1 MSFFDRREDRLR
13 YEFLPAAEE
22 IIETPPSPFGH
33 IVLWLITALIITAFA
48 WSYFGELDIIA
59 SSTGRI
65 VPEGSIKTI
74 QPASAGVVTEIRV
87 VEGQKV
93 KKGELLIQLDSS
105 IADADVKATEQ
116 ALTVARLE
124 RDILT
129 KTLEGE
135 DIAETVNTAD
145 IPNGIKEHLVS
156 LIESRSSASD
166 IQRQLLTAGVSSAQ
180 LRVEAQYQ
188 NKQVTENNIAQLQVR
203 ERELK
208 IDLEGANP
216 FTESGI
222 RNEIRSVQQQIASL
236 ESSLVVHDQ
245 QIAQAQADVTE
256 ANERVNT
263 YSAENMASVYSDIV
277 DSEKRIAE
285 FENAYV
291 KAKQMVNQLSI
302 KAPVDG
308 TVLSLVT
315 KTVGGVVTASQPVL
329 EIVPEG
335 TKLMVD
341 ATIQN
346 KDIGFIEIGQSVVIK
361 VDTYS
366 FQRYGYLKGVI
377 KSISPDAVN
386 DEKQGLVYKMK
397 VEIVGNET
405 SKSNTIKIE
414 PGMSITAE
422 ITTGKRRIIE
432 FFLDP
437 LIIHT
442 DTSLEVR

>member
-1 MSFFDRREDRLR
+1 
-13 YEFLPAAEE
+13 
-22 IIETPPSPFGH
+22 
-33 IVLWLITALIITAFA
+33 
-48 WSYFGELDIIA
+48 
-59 SSTGRI
+59 
-65 VPEGSIKTI
+65 
-74 QPASAGVVTEIRV
+74 V

-386 DEKQGLVYKMK
+386 DEKQGY
-397 VEIVGNET
+397 G
-405 SKSNTIKIE
+405 
-414 PGMSITAE
+414 
-422 ITTGKRRIIE
+422 
-432 FFLDP
+432 
-437 LIIHT
+437 
-442 DTSLEVR
+442 